1 MTTAN
6 NLHPVLHRL
15 RALIVEDDPADAEL
29 IVSELRRSGF
39 EVLWE
44 RVETEEQ
51 YLAQLVGVPEIVL
64 ADYSLP
70 QINGSRALELLQ
82 QQGLTIP
89 FIVVSG
95 TVGDEAAARIIKQGA
110 TDYILKNRLAS
121 LGPSVTRALQGQ
133 RNIAYFSME
142 IALES
147 AMPTYS
153 GGLGVLAGDTQC
165 EEVREEYVCLLEL
178 DGVGLIANLH
188 DGIG

>member
-1 MTTAN
+1 MTTTSN
-6 NLHPVLHRL
+6 SHPVLHRL
-15 RALIVEDDPADAEL
+15 RPLIVEDDPADAEL

-51 YLAQLVGVPEIVL
+51 YLAHLAGVPEIVL

-70 QINGSRALELLQ
+70 QFNGNRALELLQ
-82 QQGLTIP
+82 QQGLGIP
-89 FIVVSG
+89 FVVVSG
-95 TVGDEAAARIIKQGA
+95 TVGEEAAARIIKQGA
-110 TDYILKNRLAS
+110 TDYVLKNRLAA
-121 LGPSVTRALQGQ
+121 LGPAVTRALQGQ

-153 GGLGVLAGDTQC
+153 GGLGVLAGDTL
-165 EEVREEYVCLLEL
+165 RSAA
-178 DGVGLIANLH
+178 DMR
-188 DGIG
+188 